1 VTVPRAVKRCQRF
14 RRLAARLD
22 YTGSS
27 AATSLAELALGRG
40 ADAEAAGRFAERL
53 AVARGR
59 EAPEVLARCLLGLAR
74 SLLYGGDA
82 GSAAPSFEEAA
93 QLARR
98 AGLHHVVTLALVGA
112 GQAALARG
120 DAESAW
126 ASLDQAPGLARR
138 PGDEVA
144 EAVTR
149 QGHGAGARHERD
161 LGAPTRLLGA
171 AVGLHGAVGDGAR
184 VGVTID
190 ALGGGVPVD
199 QHRLVDGGPNVEE
212 LSDGISSPDAAAG
225 DTGGVRR
232 RRSSRPSKG
241 WDALTRAERTVAELA
256 ARGLTNAQISL
267 ELGVATATV
276 KAHLRRVFA
285 KLGVESRAR
294 LAAEVYGLRQD
305 EVAAYGQERA
315 PTPLPD
321 LGRTPAAP
329 GHAPPAVDPYAP

>member
-1 VTVPRAVKRCQRF
+1 MTRCQRF
-14 RRLAARLD
+14 RRLAARSD
-22 YTGSS
+22 HTGLS
-27 AATSLAELALGRG
+27 AATRLAELALGRG
-40 ADAEAAGRFAERL
+40 ADAEAAGRFAECL

-59 EAPEVLARCLLGLAR
+59 EAPEVLARCLMGLAR
-74 SLLYGGDA
+74 SLLYVGDA
-82 GSAAPSFEEAA
+82 DSAAPLFDEAA
-93 QLARR
+93 EVARR
-98 AGLHHVVTLALVGA
+98 AGLHHVLTLALVGA
-112 GQAALARG
+112 GQAALASG
-120 DAESAW
+120 DAESAR
-126 ASLDQAPGLARR
+126 ARLDEVLGLARR

-149 QGHGAGARHERD
+149 PGQGVGTRHARD

-171 AVGLHGAVGDGAR
+171 AVGLDGAVGDGDR
-184 VGVTID
+184 VGVTPD
-190 ALGGGVPVD
+190 ALGGGVPVV
-199 QHRLVDGGPNVEE
+199 QRRLVDGGPNVEE
-212 LSDGISSPDAAAG
+212 LSDGISSRDAAAG
-225 DTGGVRR
+225 DTGGARR

-294 LAAEVYGLRQD
+294 LAAEVYGPRRD
-305 EVAAYGQERA
+305 HVAAYGQERA

-321 LGRTPAAP
+321 LGRTPTAP
-329 GHAPPAVDPYAP
+329 GQAPPTVDPYAP